1 MKYQEKQKR
10 KRTAAAVIA
19 LLIVLAMVAGL
30 VTPFIAYAAPV
41 STQTVTM
48 TNGGT
53 TGTAQATPSTWQEK
67 EFGQEQF
74 TLDVVVGFDGEYIVG
89 KTAPLKGI
97 ITNNGAPFRG
107 ELQAKAYTYENTGRY
122 GVESASAEYAVYYQE
137 LELLQGASQKIDM
150 ELNIGTIQRFLQI
163 TLVDESGRT
172 VFLQNVDLKPKQPE
186 TLAFGI
192 LSERPQDMQILAGMM
207 PQGTNQVEASA
218 FYGTYFFDGE
228 GFPSSEALMENFR
241 VIVADGIDFAALT
254 QTQRDALNG
263 WVTGGGMLVIGT
275 GEAGARTLG
284 GLELTAED
292 YAVVM
297 TSGHRLRWLFWRV
310 TAWNRSGRK
319 TGQFWHTRRRKARA
333 GLSCRLSALPQRL
346 SRLWRKRL
354 LSFGRFAVWRIAAI
368 WFWTIWKTTVITI
381 TAP

>member
-107 ELQAKAYTYENTGRY
+107 ELQAKAYTFEDTGWY
-122 GVESASAEYAVYYQE
+122 GTKSGAAEYAIFYQE

-150 ELNIGTIQRFLQI
+150 ELNMGTIQRF
-163 TLVDESGRT
+163 
-172 VFLQNVDLKPKQPE
+172 
-186 TLAFGI
+186 
-192 LSERPQDMQILAGMM
+192 
-207 PQGTNQVEASA
+207 
-218 FYGTYFFDGE
+218 
-228 GFPSSEALMENFR
+228 
-241 VIVADGIDFAALT
+241 
-254 QTQRDALNG
+254 
-263 WVTGGGMLVIGT
+263 
-275 GEAGARTLG
+275 
-284 GLELTAED
+284 
-292 YAVVM
+292 
-297 TSGHRLRWLFWRV
+297 
-310 TAWNRSGRK
+310 
-319 TGQFWHTRRRKARA
+319 
-333 GLSCRLSALPQRL
+333 
-346 SRLWRKRL
+346 
-354 LSFGRFAVWRIAAI
+354 
-368 WFWTIWKTTVITI
+368 
-381 TAP
+381 